1 MGTSLLLWISR
12 WPIPDY
18 CSAMSLQHAN
28 TELKSSLGDRFE
40 KAVVEVVD
48 ETAETMEDTIEVY
61 VAVQRGT
68 KFGVFNTTRM

>member
-1 MGTSLLLWISR
+1 
-12 WPIPDY
+12 
-18 CSAMSLQHAN
+18 MSLQHAN

-48 ETAETMEDTIEVY
+48 ETAETMEVTIEVY

-68 KFGVFNTTRM
+68 KFGVSNTTRM